1 MWENK
6 INNQETQES
15 LRARLRIGI
24 LLFFFWIILMGI
36 AAETFPF
43 VQHTSRSQNVVY
55 GLFTGIPFV
64 LITGIYLWKAYNDL
78 KTINNK

>member
-15 LRARLRIGI
+15 LRARFRIGI
-24 LLFFFWIILMGI
+24 LLLFFWIILLVI
-36 AAETFPF
+36 AAVTFPF
-43 VQHTSRSQNVVY
+43 VEHTSQSQNVVY

-64 LITGIYLWKAYNDL
+64 LITGVYLWKAYNDL
-78 KTINNK
+78 QVVKNK